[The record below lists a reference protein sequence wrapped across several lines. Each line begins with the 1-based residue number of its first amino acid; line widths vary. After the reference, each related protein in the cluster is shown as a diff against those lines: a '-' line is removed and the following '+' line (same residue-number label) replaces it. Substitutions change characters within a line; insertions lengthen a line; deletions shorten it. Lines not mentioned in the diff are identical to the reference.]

1 MRSNCGRLALA
12 TSITLL
18 APLFPPQR
26 AAADEVREQL
36 QQMNERI
43 SQLEQQLQA
52 THDELEATSARA
64 ASQQEVLE
72 RAGLGEGAEPRS
84 ALSRFLTETEF
95 DGWVAASYWFNAN
108 QPNIRAGPGAGAATG
123 STNGNIGNQ
132 RLGFDTD
139 GLGYRQHPDH
149 NSFQVDQVWFAMSNA
164 ATPESRGGFGVDLVF
179 GKTADTLRSD
189 RTGGNL
195 AAVYQAYAEYL
206 APLGPGILFR
216 LGRFETEIGAE
227 RIGTVYNFN
236 ISRSNLRD
244 LLQPNNHVGVTAGTR
259 IGPVRLMIG
268 GANDALL
275 NLNSDINQGKTLL
288 WAVGIDVTDT
298 IAIDASG
305 LWGDAGSPPLPAD
318 LPYPPGTDLTTAK
331 RIGIVDLVIRWDP
344 SDILAAWIDLEYLW
358 TEGAEVFDP
367 STGPPS
373 QNIPGDPRAF
383 AVAAAS
389 RYGIT
394 ERTAVSLRAEAILS
408 KDSYLD
414 PLGITGRD
422 DQTLWSITGTLD
434 HSFTEQ
440 LVVRVETRY
449 DQGESPGSD
458 SIFFQDADLGPVR
471 QYQFVAGVEA
481 YYRF

>member
-1 MRSNCGRLALA
+1 MRSICGRLALVV
-12 TSITLL
+12 SIPMFAPHL
-18 APLFPPQR
+18 A
-26 AAADEVREQL
+26 AGDEVQEQL
-36 QQMNERI
+36 QLMNERI

-52 THDELEATSARA
+52 TDDELQATSARA
-64 ASQQEVLE
+64 TSQQEILD
-72 RAGLGEGAEPRS
+72 RAGLGEDAETRS

-95 DGWVAASYWFNAN
+95 DGWVAASYWYNTN
-108 QPNIRAGPGAGAATG
+108 NPSPGRD
-123 STNGNIGNQ
+123 GNIGNR

-139 GLGYRQHPDH
+139 GLSYRRHPDH
-149 NSFQVDQVWFAMSNA
+149 NSFQVDQVWFKMSNA

-189 RTGGNL
+189 RSEGNL
-195 AAVYQAYAEYL
+195 SSVYQAYVDYL
-206 APLGPGILFR
+206 APLGPGIQFR
-216 LGRFETEIGAE
+216 LGRFASAIGAE
-227 RIGTVYNFN
+227 QIETVYNFN
-236 ISRSNLRD
+236 VSRSNLFD
-244 LLQPNNHVGVTAGTR
+244 LLQPRNHVGVTASSK

-275 NLNSDINQGKTLL
+275 NLNTDINDGKTLL
-288 WAVGIDVTDT
+288 WAVGLDVSDT

-305 LWGDAGSPPLPAD
+305 LWGDAASPPLPALPAAG
-318 LPYPPGTDLTTAK
+318 LPYPPGTDLTTAN

-344 SDILAAWIDLEYLW
+344 SDILAAWIDFEYLW
-358 TEGAEVFDP
+358 TEGAEVVP
-367 STGPPS
+367 IVGGPS

-394 ERTAVSLRAEAILS
+394 ERTAISVRAEGIIA
-408 KDSYLD
+408 KDNYLD
-414 PLGITGRD
+414 PLMLGGD
-422 DQTLWSITGTLD
+422 GDQTLWSVTGTLD

-440 LVVRVETRY
+440 LVVRLETRY

-458 SIFFQDADLGPVR
+458 DIFYQDGDLGPTR
-471 QYQFVAGVEA
+471 RYQFVAGVEA